1 MTLAPTQ
8 KVWVGESLSA
18 HPMQEVDEQHR
29 WALDSFSDLLG
40 TMFKANMNLLRVGPS
55 VLHQSQLDTP

>member
-1 MTLAPTQ
+1 M
-8 KVWVGESLSA
+8 GEALSA
-18 HPMQEVDEQHR
+18 HPMQEVDEQHQ